1 MDRPRSAVQ
10 VSAAEPV
17 DPAERSAMSR
27 ITQDYPLS
35 EKRPDRL
42 RTPTGLSWKDIDLQS
57 VLDGT
62 VRMSDLRITP
72 EALELQAQI
81 ADSADRHQLA
91 ENLRRAAELVTVPEA
106 KILEVYRALRPGRS
120 NRKALESLAA
130 ELESEYRARRCA
142 RFVREAAQA
151 YHS

>member
-1 MDRPRSAVQ
+1 
-10 VSAAEPV
+10 
-17 DPAERSAMSR
+17 MSR
-27 ITQDYPLS
+27 ITDDYPLS

-42 RTPTGLSWKDIDLQS
+42 RTPTGLAWKDIDLQS
-57 VLDGT
+57 VLDGAIQM
-62 VRMSDLRITP
+62 RDLRITP

-81 ADSADRHQLA
+81 AESADRHQLA
-91 ENLRRAAELVTVPEA
+91 ENLRRAAELVTIPEA

-120 NRKALESLAA
+120 NRSDLESLAA
-130 ELESEYRARRCA
+130 ELESEYQARGCA